1 MGTCFPRPVAGRAR
15 VALSARVPSGSARPA
30 RPGHRGACRYRGEE
44 TTDRRPPV
52 PEPGPH
58 ERGPRRPLLISRSFT
73 LIWLAQA
80 LSAFGEYVLAA
91 TVTVWLATGLAPGD
105 PALPLY
111 IGAVIGATSL
121 PRLVL
126 APIAG
131 VLVDRWPARRV
142 MVAADLARV
151 ALLVP
156 LMVIAVTGPTPLVIA
171 AVIAT
176 QLVIGCV
183 SQLFDPA
190 RAALVQV
197 VVPADRRAAAAG
209 RSLLASTGVGILSGL
224 TGPAVYA
231 LLGPEPALVMDA
243 VSFLASAALVLA
255 VRERGATAA
264 DAGSRAA
271 EGDAHAHAH
280 GTVAS
285 AGARLRAEL
294 AAGIRIVRASPRLR
308 VLVAG
313 LAAYG
318 VTLGVNNATL
328 ALLALTTMGLT
339 AAEYGVVT
347 AMFAVGGLV
356 GALTAP
362 ALVTAIRPER
372 AVPAALVALGA
383 TYAVYSTVR
392 AFLPAAFLMG
402 IAGLVFAVFLVSQG
416 PILQAEAPVGT
427 MGRVS
432 SLTST
437 VLAASSLL
445 ATVVTA
451 QVLALLPPSA
461 QPSAYPVA
469 VATAAVVMGSA
480 GLALVAGGLSRGRGS
495 AAAAS

>member
-1 MGTCFPRPVAGRAR
+1 MPDPDRRARDPRP
-15 VALSARVPSGSARPA
+15 
-30 RPGHRGACRYRGEE
+30 
-44 TTDRRPPV
+44 
-52 PEPGPH
+52 
-58 ERGPRRPLLISRSFT
+58 PLLISRSFT

-121 PRLVL
+121 PHLVL

-142 MVAADLARV
+142 MISADLARA

-176 QLVIGCV
+176 QFLIGCV

-264 DAGSRAA
+264 DTGSPHA

-285 AGARLRAEL
+285 AGTRFRAEL

-362 ALVTAIRPER
+362 ALVTLIRPER

-383 TYAVYSTVR
+383 TYAAYSTVR
-392 AFLPAAFLMG
+392 AFLPAAILMG

-469 VATAAVVMGSA
+469 VATAAAVMGSA

>member
-1 MGTCFPRPVAGRAR
+1 MPDPDSDPDRSARRAR
-15 VALSARVPSGSARPA
+15 P
-30 RPGHRGACRYRGEE
+30 
-44 TTDRRPPV
+44 
-52 PEPGPH
+52 
-58 ERGPRRPLLISRSFT
+58 PLLISPSFA

-121 PRLVL
+121 PRLLL

-142 MVAADLARV
+142 MVSADLARA

-156 LMVIAVTGPTPLVIA
+156 LLVIAVTGPVPVPVPVVIGT
-171 AVIAT
+171 VIAT
-176 QLVIGCV
+176 QFLIGCV

-209 RSLLASTGVGILSGL
+209 RSLLASTGVGILSAM

-231 LLGPEPALVMDA
+231 TLGPEPALVMDA

-255 VRERGATAA
+255 VRERVALAA
-264 DAGSRAA
+264 DAEADPS
-271 EGDAHAHAH
+271 
-280 GTVAS
+280 VAS
-285 AGARLRAEL
+285 ARARFRAEL

-328 ALLALTTMGLT
+328 ALVALTTMGLT

-356 GALTAP
+356 GSLTAP
-362 ALVTAIRPER
+362 ALVARIRPER
-372 AVPAALVALGA
+372 ALPAALVALGV
-383 TYAVYSTVR
+383 TYATYSTVR
-392 AFLPAAFLMG
+392 AFLPAAILMG
-402 IAGLVFAVFLVSQG
+402 LAGLVFAVFLVSQG
-416 PILQAEAPVGT
+416 PILQAEAPVGA

-451 QVLALLPPSA
+451 QVLALIPPDA
-461 QPSAYPVA
+461 QPAAYPVA
-469 VATAAVVMGSA
+469 IAAAAVVMGGA
-480 GLALVAGGLSRGRGS
+480 GLGLVTSGLSRGRGP

>member
-1 MGTCFPRPVAGRAR
+1 MPDPDPRAP
-15 VALSARVPSGSARPA
+15 
-30 RPGHRGACRYRGEE
+30 
-44 TTDRRPPV
+44 
-52 PEPGPH
+52 
-58 ERGPRRPLLISRSFT
+58 GPRRRLLISRSFS
-73 LIWLAQA
+73 LIWCAQA

-121 PRLVL
+121 PRLLL
-126 APIAG
+126 APVAG

-142 MVAADLARV
+142 MVAADLARA

-156 LMVIAVTGPTPLVIA
+156 LLVIA
-171 AVIAT
+171 ATGPVPVVIGTVIAT
-176 QLVIGCV
+176 QFLIGCV

-209 RSLLASTGVGILSGL
+209 RSLLASTGVGILSAMA
-224 TGPAVYA
+224 GPAVYA
-231 LLGPEPALVMDA
+231 GLGPEPAIVMDMA
-243 VSFLASAALVLA
+243 SFLASAALVLA
-255 VRERGATAA
+255 VRERGAVAA
-264 DAGSRAA
+264 GADPAGTYA
-271 EGDAHAHAH
+271 GAH
-280 GTVAS
+280 GAVAT
-285 AGARLRAEL
+285 ARARFRGEL

-328 ALLALTTMGLT
+328 ALVALTTMGLT

-347 AMFAVGGLV
+347 GMFAVGGLV
-356 GALTAP
+356 GSLTAP
-362 ALVTAIRPER
+362 VLVARVRPER
-372 AVPAALVALGA
+372 ALPAALVALGL
-383 TYAVYSTVR
+383 TYAAYSTVR
-392 AFLPAAFLMG
+392 AFLPAAILMG
-402 IAGLVFAVFLVSQG
+402 VAGLVFAVFLVSQG

-451 QVLALLPPSA
+451 QVLALLPPDA
-461 QPSAYPVA
+461 QPAAYPVA
-469 VATAAVVMGSA
+469 IAAAAVVMGGA
-480 GLALVAGGLSRGRGS
+480 GLGLAATAFSRGRGS

>member
-1 MGTCFPRPVAGRAR
+1 M
-15 VALSARVPSGSARPA
+15 
-30 RPGHRGACRYRGEE
+30 
-44 TTDRRPPV
+44 
-52 PEPGPH
+52 
-58 ERGPRRPLLISRSFT
+58 
-73 LIWLAQA
+73 
-80 LSAFGEYVLAA
+80 LAA

-142 MVAADLARV
+142 MVAADLARA

-280 GTVAS
+280 AHGTVAS

-294 AAGIRIVRASPRLR
+294 AAGIRIVLASPRLR

-383 TYAVYSTVR
+383 TYAAYSTVR

-451 QVLALLPPSA
+451 QVLALLPPPA

-480 GLALVAGGLSRGRGS
+480 GLALVAGGLSRGRGP